1 MRILAINVEI
11 GMGHPNYLDYVLQA
25 IKLIKPQT
33 ELTYWD
39 VLTHEKWHNKLFWQV
54 SKQIYLLGAKGGLIT
69 DFYTKFRTT
78 SKTPR
83 VPVCSVSSKGFDRI
97 LVSHPLLARN
107 LSDVWYIHGE
117 IASPKECVLGN
128 IEKIVVPTE
137 YTAKRLIAQ
146 GIRAEQIL
154 ISGLLIAPDL
164 IADAKGNQLKRLSR
178 IKSEKPLTIGFFISG
193 AYPPPHIKKVVAGI
207 VSATKENHRI
217 IVFLGIH
224 QKKAKSFLRLLNKTK
239 SKETGP
245 EATILF
251 IQGKTRMDYQKR
263 VNRLL
268 PLLDIFVAPS
278 HEYTNWAVGL
288 GLPMLALFP
297 MIGSYAEENFKFA
310 YEQGVVF
317 PLRTIADARTLGK
330 TVSGLRKRGT
340 LLKLVDNGFSK
351 FPIEGAKNT
360 ALKILATE

>member
-11 GMGHPNYLDYVLQA
+11 GMGHPNYLDYVLQSL
-25 IKLIKPQT
+25 KSIKPDT
-33 ELTYWD
+33 EIKYWD
-39 VLTHEKWHNKLFWQV
+39 VLAQEKWFYKWFWQV
-54 SKQIYLLGAKGGLIT
+54 SKQVYTLGAKGGLIT
-69 DFYTKFRTT
+69 DFYNKFRTS
-78 SKTPR
+78 SKTPS
-83 VPVCSVSSKGFDRI
+83 VSVCSVSSKGFDRI

-117 IASPKECVLGN
+117 IAAPKECVLGN
-128 IEKIVVPTE
+128 VQKIVVPTE
-137 YTAKRLIAQ
+137 YTAKRLISQ
-146 GIRAEQIL
+146 GLRAEQIL
-154 ISGLLIAPDL
+154 IAGLLIAPDL
-164 IADAKGNQLKRLSR
+164 ITDAKENQLKRLSR

-193 AYPPPHIKKVVAGI
+193 AYPPPHIKKAIAGI
-207 VSATKENHRI
+207 ISASKENHRV

-224 QKKAKSFLRLLNKTK
+224 QKKAKSFLRLLNETK

-278 HEYTNWAVGL
+278 HEYTNWAIGL
-288 GLPMLALFP
+288 ALPILVLFP

-310 YEQGVVF
+310 HQQGVVS
-317 PLRTIADARTLGK
+317 PLRTIADAKNLGK
-330 TVSGLRKRGT
+330 TVSELRSSGT
-340 LLKLVDNGFSK
+340 LLKMVENGFGK
-351 FPIEGAKNT
+351 FPIDGAIKT
-360 ALKILATE
+360 AEQLDI